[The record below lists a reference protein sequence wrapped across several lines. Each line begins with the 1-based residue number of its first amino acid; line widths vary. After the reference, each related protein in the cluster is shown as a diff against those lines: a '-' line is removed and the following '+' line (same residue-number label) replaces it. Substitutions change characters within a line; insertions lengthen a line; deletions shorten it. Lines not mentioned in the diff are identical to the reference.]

1 MKTTLDRPTRPHPLE
16 PGTAPSFDLA
26 ALGREL
32 LEEPAARKSGRSAV
46 SLVAHPGLRMVLTA
60 LKAGRVV
67 DEHRASGPTAV
78 TCVQGRIV
86 LDTEGGEE
94 ELAAG
99 GTIAFP
105 PDALHSVRA
114 KEDSAFLIVLGAGE

>member
-1 MKTTLDRPTRPHPLE
+1 MRTTLDRPIRPDPLE
-16 PGTAPSFDLA
+16 AGTAPAFDLQ
-26 ALGREL
+26 ALAGEL
-32 LEEPAARKSGRSAV
+32 LEEPAARTSGRSAV

-60 LKAGRVV
+60 LKAGGVV
-67 DEHRASGPTAV
+67 DEHRARGPVAV

-86 LDTEGGEE
+86 LETEAGEE
-94 ELAAG
+94 ELPPG

-114 KEDSAFLIVLGAGE
+114 EEDSAFLIVLGAGE